1 MIPSRQPSLFDT
13 GPADVQTLTDRLAL
27 AHRIL
32 QSNRD
37 GMRADELG
45 AAIHDARG
53 LHGRGGVCQY
63 DANEGRACAR
73 SLEQRGLASRD
84 KHGVWRAGKPVDD
97 GYNPATV
104 AFPEGF

>member
-1 MIPSRQPSLFDT
+1 MSQPSLFDT
-13 GPADVQTLTDRLAL
+13 GPADTTTLTDRLAL

-32 QSNRD
+32 AGNRD

-53 LHGRGGVCQY
+53 LHRNGGVCSY
-63 DANEGRACAR
+63 CANEGRACAR

-84 KHGVWRAGKPVDD
+84 KHGVWRANGTSDP
-97 GYNPATV
+97 GYDPGTA
-104 AFPEGF
+104 AIPF